1 MFNNNVNY
9 DNALGARH
17 ISANLG
23 DYEAARTSFFTFIV
37 DDLDNIVKATV
48 QKDRP
53 VGEYADNEVIHNA
66 QEGLR
71 LNVTSSSVPHFTLE
85 KLSFKR
91 GNEIINFAG
100 TPTWN
105 DGEIKVDDVIGIDTK
120 SILMAWQALAYDVKS
135 RKGGRMKD
143 YKKTCTLAEYTQ
155 DFELVRQ

>member
-23 DYEAARTSFFTFIV
+23 DYEAARSNFFTFIV

-53 VGEYADNEVIHNA
+53 IGEYAPDEKIANA

-71 LNVTSSSVPHFTLE
+71 LNVTASSVPHFELSKLE
-85 KLSFKR
+85 FKR
-91 GNEIINFAG
+91 GNETIKFAG
-100 TPTWN
+100 MPT
-105 DGEIKVDDVIGIDTK
+105 
-120 SILMAWQALAYDVKS
+120 
-135 RKGGRMKD
+135 
-143 YKKTCTLAEYTQ
+143 
-155 DFELVRQ
+155 